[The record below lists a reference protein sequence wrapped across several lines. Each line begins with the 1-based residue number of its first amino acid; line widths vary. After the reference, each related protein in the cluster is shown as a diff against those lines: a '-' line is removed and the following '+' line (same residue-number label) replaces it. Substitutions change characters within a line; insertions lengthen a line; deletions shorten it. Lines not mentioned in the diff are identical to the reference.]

1 MAAPVSVETKH
12 ARERVLEF
20 EKDLEGRLGNLVEV
34 EQNILSLGQMRSRWL
49 TSVSKIDEVETEAYH
64 MRLDTLRVHTELASA
79 KALLDRARL
88 DETYET
94 QALNYLIAS
103 TKPIGDGETTEAR
116 NRQLTQL
123 ARDNLEN
130 LRGALRESIEFRSKL
145 GRQTHDL
152 ISTLAKYR
160 SDHDSRHKAVVE
172 DVSERIK
179 LYAERMREA
188 VANAKRQHHSITGE
202 YLLLRHN
209 ARVAK
214 EVLVRNQNEASLARR
229 ILQERLERLVEE
241 AATQRERMETAAAA
255 ELKIMTDDIRA
266 QVIQKEMD
274 ANHLR
279 ARIDL
284 LDASRRSTHRE
295 LRRDLRLYEKKFDA
309 LQRRRQVEVS
319 ELGAEL
325 KMLRGMIARVEQE
338 CSRHRGGEDS
348 FFATLT
354 EKAAQARSELVASLE
369 GDILARLKSGGGSGP
384 RPPPPPFMR

>member
-1 MAAPVSVETKH
+1 MSASPNVEMKH
-12 ARERVLEF
+12 SRERVLEF
-20 EKDLEGRLGNLVEV
+20 ESDLEKRLEGLLEI

-64 MRLDTLRVHTELASA
+64 MRLDTLRVHTELATA
-79 KALLDRARL
+79 KALLEKARL
-88 DETYET
+88 EETYET

-103 TKPIGDGETTEAR
+103 TKPIGDGETAEER

-130 LRGALRESIEFRSKL
+130 LRGALKESIDFRSKL
-145 GRQTHDL
+145 GRQTHEH

-160 SDHDSRHKAVVE
+160 SDHDNRHKAVVE
-172 DVSERIK
+172 DVSERIQ

-188 VANAKRQHHSITGE
+188 VASAKRQHHRITGE

-214 EVLVRNQNEASLARR
+214 EVLVRNQNEASLARK

-279 ARIDL
+279 ARIEN
-284 LDASRRSTHRE
+284 LDASRRSSHRE
-295 LRRDLRLYEKKFDA
+295 LRRDLRVYEKKYDA
-309 LQRRRQVEVS
+309 LQRKRQVEVS

-325 KMLRGMIARVEQE
+325 KMLRGMIAKVERE
-338 CSRHRGGEDS
+338 CLKQRGDDNFYAE
-348 FFATLT
+348 ATAMA
-354 EKAAQARSELVASLE
+354 KSELVASLE
-369 GDILARLKSGGGSGP
+369 GDILARLKSGGGSGLI